1 MPGSAAR
8 KVFQQWIGLG
18 GTLTYSMRVRGVAPG
33 TGKVTTGTS
42 TPQVRG
48 ITVEVDRI
56 TVQ

>member
-1 MPGSAAR
+1 M
-8 KVFQQWIGLG
+8 
-18 GTLTYSMRVRGVAPG
+18 TYSMRVRGVSPG
-33 TGKVTTGTS
+33 VGKVTTATS